1 MRIRVV
7 GTGSGCRRTT
17 QGGRIKYLLLRVMI
31 QPPDPAK
38 NHLLLAPTTYWEN
51 LRFLTAYNNSSR
63 DTNSNRYNNNTNS
76 SNSSSSSNNIINRCS
91 SSRFKFKDWA
101 NFRVCNWANLQVYN
115 KFLPMVC
122 SRDPLL
128 DSWVQD

>member
-1 MRIRVV
+1 
-7 GTGSGCRRTT
+7 
-17 QGGRIKYLLLRVMI
+17 MI

-76 SNSSSSSNNIINRCS
+76 SSNSNNNNNNNNNIINRCS

-101 NFRVCNWANLQVYN
+101 NFRA
-115 KFLPMVC
+115 C
-122 SRDPLL
+122 S
-128 DSWVQD
+128 